1 MAEGLDKSG
10 GFSFS
15 RELKKGDEKPEKKPY
30 GIAEP
35 EESEEEAP
43 PVRNL
48 DANEL
53 AKTER
58 LNAKLSTAKNIN
70 LAGFGINSSAIFS
83 VLIYGDSVLSNPD
96 TILQLNMINEMFGL
110 EIDFEGIIKMI
121 QDFKMQIVGLCVSSQ
136 TFIYGYKDLVAKQA
150 EQGNEDFMEVLNSEL
165 GKVI

>member
-1 MAEGLDKSG
+1 MEEGLNKDG
-10 GFSFS
+10 GISFS
-15 RELKKGDEKPEKKPY
+15 KIKKPY
-30 GIAEP
+30 GLAEPKEP
-35 EESEEEAP
+35 EETQETVES
-43 PVRNL
+43 VRNL
-48 DANEL
+48 DANDL
-53 AKTER
+53 AKAER

-70 LAGFGINSSAIFS
+70 LAGFGINTSAIFS
-83 VLIYGDSVLSNPD
+83 LLFYVDSLLVNPD
-96 TILQLNMINEMFGL
+96 TIVQLNMINEMFGL